1 MYMYMYAYVSFKRCD
16 FLFSALQFQLVLC
29 QLFLHVTCHV
39 KYSKMHLNKYRC
51 MGRNDNNIL
60 LLFVCWSRKVLNVGS
75 ARPAT
80 DRALF
85 HTQHIRATCLEQPSS
100 VSGTACQHTYATR
113 TLPTTCAHRLLK
125 IDWQLRL
132 PRRHGLLYCRH
143 VTAV

>member
-75 ARPAT
+75 THKAT
-80 DRALF
+80 NRVLF
-85 HTQHIRATCLEQPSS
+85 HAYTTDSRH
-100 VSGTACQHTYATR
+100 VSGTAFQCVWNS
-113 TLPTTCAHRLLK
+113 LPAH
-125 IDWQLRL
+125 LRDENIAYNSFIVMTHSL
-132 PRRHGLLYCRH
+132 IYI
-143 VTAV
+143 